1 MQKSWRGCLRRGNDG
16 RGISKKGFWS
26 ARRCFSTRRGER
38 SFVLRA
44 QHGGGMQRLVRLVL
58 RIQPRSGA
66 AIVSAEPGA
75 LGAELLCLR
84 LIKVNQATG
93 LAVRHARGG
102 AGSFFR

>member
-1 MQKSWRGCLRRGNDG
+1 MLLHEERTAELRVESRPSLWN
-16 RGISKKGFWS
+16 
-26 ARRCFSTRRGER
+26 A
-38 SFVLRA
+38 
-44 QHGGGMQRLVRLVL
+44 MRLRLVL

-75 LGAELLCLR
+75 LGAELLCFR

-93 LAVRHARGG
+93 LAVRRARGG